1 MSCMIYFLFNNY
13 EVFWFMFF
21 DMIIIYVGFGLSY
34 AIKYLGF
41 DTTQTDLLTQI
52 LTPIYLSITY
62 MLIVLINL
70 SKKYRVS
77 GLN

>member
-41 DTTQTDLLTQI
+41 DTKQTDLLTQI
-52 LTPIYLSITY
+52 LTPIYPSIIY
-62 MLIVLINL
+62 MSTVLINL
-70 SKKYRVS
+70 SKKYWVS